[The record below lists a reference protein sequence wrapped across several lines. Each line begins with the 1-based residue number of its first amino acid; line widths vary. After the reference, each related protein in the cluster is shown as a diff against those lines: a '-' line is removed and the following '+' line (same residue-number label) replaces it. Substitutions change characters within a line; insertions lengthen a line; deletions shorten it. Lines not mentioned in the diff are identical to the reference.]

1 MPYIDQA
8 IRASLVDGRR
18 PTKVGELNYIVT
30 RLIDAYL
37 MVNGLSYT
45 QINAVI
51 GVLEC
56 AKMELY
62 RRIAAPYEDKKSRE
76 SGDVYVSINN
86 L

>member
-8 IRASLVDGRR
+8 IRASLEDGRR